1 MKDLCVTLICSKWA
15 LFSSTT
21 LRLKEPFG
29 QTKEKSIQT
38 YFKLPRRKISLC
50 APTWYT
56 NLNSVSL
63 IFNSG
68 FLMTTLNVFCLWQ
81 YRHSSLLYIT
91 ECVDYNIVTCVKDF
105 NLAVGLIL
113 TESLTAVRAVLKSWN
128 KYKFTHHV
136 LDLHLVKTYIEL
148 QQLHDLTLKT
158 INCKLFCQSVNLYTH
173 FKQNVFV

>member
-1 MKDLCVTLICSKWA
+1 MKQDSKLANRMKDLCVTLICSKWA

-21 LRLKEPFG
+21 LRLKEPSG

-81 YRHSSLLYIT
+81 YRHSSLLYNT

-113 TESLTAVRAVLKSWN
+113 TESLTCDCEQQPSEQCWKAGINTS
-128 KYKFTHHV
+128 
-136 LDLHLVKTYIEL
+136 LHIMCWIY
-148 QQLHDLTLKT
+148 TLSRH
-158 INCKLFCQSVNLYTH
+158 I
-173 FKQNVFV
+173 